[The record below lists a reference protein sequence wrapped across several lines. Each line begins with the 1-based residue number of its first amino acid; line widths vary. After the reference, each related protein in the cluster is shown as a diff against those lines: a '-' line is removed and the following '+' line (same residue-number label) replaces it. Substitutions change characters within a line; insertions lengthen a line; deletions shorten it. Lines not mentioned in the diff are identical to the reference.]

1 MPCKSAARRGN
12 CVTNPSRSQC
22 NQPNCLPAK
31 KRMLRCKAF
40 IHKCSKTFSIAW
52 TKRTRRFFRR
62 GHGFPRFKGKGW
74 FDSFTYPQLGFRV
87 EGSQVSLAKIG
98 NVKIHL
104 HRPLAGDIKTLTLK
118 NENGKWY
125 ACFSCMVDSE
135 PLPFQESVVGIDVGL
150 ESFAVTSDA
159 EIVDNPRWF
168 RQAQKKL
175 RVRQRHVNRCRKRSS
190 GWRKACKLVAR
201 LDRHVFNQRN
211 DFQHKVSR
219 EFVENYGLIA
229 VEDLNVKGLAGGRLA
244 KSVHDAAWSSF
255 IAKLLY
261 KAESADR
268 LLVKVEARGTSQQ
281 CPCGAPVPKKLW
293 DRKHHCTVLRVKHDP
308 RPRIGIGNTTARTA
322 PKNLN
327 ACNSRHGS

>member
-1 MPCKSAARRGN
+1 
-12 CVTNPSRSQC
+12 
-22 NQPNCLPAK
+22 
-31 KRMLRCKAF
+31 
-40 IHKCSKTFSIAW
+40 
-52 TKRTRRFFRR
+52 
-62 GHGFPRFKGKGW
+62 
-74 FDSFTYPQLGFRV
+74 PQLGFRV

-98 NVKIHL
+98 NVKIHR

-159 EIVDNPRWF
+159 EIVDN
-168 RQAQKKL
+168 
-175 RVRQRHVNRCRKRSS
+175 
-190 GWRKACKLVAR
+190 
-201 LDRHVFNQRN
+201 
-211 DFQHKVSR
+211 
-219 EFVENYGLIA
+219 YGLIA
-229 VEDLNVKGLAGGRLA
+229 GEDLNVKGLAGGRLA

-268 LLVKVEARGTSQQ
+268 LLVKVEARGTSQP

-293 DRKHHCTVLRVKHDP
+293 DRKHHCTVCGL
-308 RPRIGIGNTTARTA
+308 NTTRDHASALEILRRGLRLRTSMPAIAGMALEA
-322 PKNLN
+322 PSFSYG
-327 ACNSRHGS
+327 A